1 MCEFE
6 SRGRYER
13 AVNAR
18 EIHGLVTEQFRYRS
32 AKPVYASANLAG
44 VSNDQGL
51 GQPWN
56 MIGTQLLLAATA
68 AGASFPGGTAEAT
81 AAVALMASTLAIA
94 ATAKMLP
101 KRLITIFFLCR
112 RTRTNRADD

>member
-6 SRGRYER
+6 SRGRYEQ

-51 GQPWN
+51 GQLWY
-56 MIGTQLLLAATA
+56 MTGMQLAATA
-68 AGASFPGGTAEAT
+68 AGASFPGGTAEAP
-81 AAVALMASTLAIA
+81 AAVVLMASVPAIA

-101 KRLITIFFLCR
+101 KRLMTIFFLCR
-112 RTRTNRADD
+112 RSRTNRADD